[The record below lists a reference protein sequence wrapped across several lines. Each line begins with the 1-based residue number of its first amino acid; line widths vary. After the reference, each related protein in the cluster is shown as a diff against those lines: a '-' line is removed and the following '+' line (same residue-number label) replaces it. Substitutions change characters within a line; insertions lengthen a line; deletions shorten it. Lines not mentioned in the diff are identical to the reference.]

1 VTTRQNNKGVVEIR
15 IEILQTLLSG
25 MIVTIEVFIVAV
37 ILTFIT
43 AFIAGFGR
51 LSRFAIIRKVT
62 TVYVEIFRGTSLL
75 VQLFWIFFCI
85 PLFGINLTPFEAA
98 VIAMGLNYGA
108 YSSEIVRSSI
118 LAIPKGQTEAAIAL
132 NLTRGQRMRRV
143 ILPQAIRLM
152 LPGFGNISIEVLKG
166 TSLVSFITLADLT
179 FKANALI
186 TFDISLRD
194 DIYATLLILYFV
206 IALPLILLTRWLER
220 RASVGGA

>member
-1 VTTRQNNKGVVEIR
+1 VIEIS

-51 LSRFAIIRKVT
+51 LSRFAAIRKVT
-62 TVYVEIFRGTSLL
+62 SVYVEIFRGTSLL
-75 VQLFWIFFCI
+75 VQLFWIFFVI
-85 PLFGINLTPFEAA
+85 PMFGINLTPFETA

-108 YSSEIVRSSI
+108 YSSEIVRGSI

-132 NLTRGQRMRRV
+132 NMTRGQRMRRV

-179 FKANALI
+179 FKANSLI
-186 TFDISLRD
+186 TFNIGLRD
-194 DIYATLLILYFV
+194 DIYITLLILYFV

-220 RASVGGA
+220 RSSMGGA

>member
-1 VTTRQNNKGVVEIR
+1 VEIR

-25 MIVTIEVFIVAV
+25 MIVTIEIFIFAA
-37 ILTFIT
+37 ILTYIT

-51 LSRFAIIRKVT
+51 LSRFAIIRKIT

-75 VQLFWIFFCI
+75 VQLFWIFFVI
-85 PLFGINLTPFEAA
+85 PILFGINLTPFEAA
-98 VIAMGLNYGA
+98 VLAMGLNYGA

-132 NLTRGQRMRRV
+132 NMTRSQRMRRV

-186 TFDISLRD
+186 NFDLSLRD

-220 RASVGGA
+220 RAAVGGA

>member
-1 VTTRQNNKGVVEIR
+1 MEIKVEIM
-15 IEILQTLLSG
+15 QTLLSG
-25 MIVTIEVFIVAV
+25 MIVTIEVFIFSA
-37 ILTFIT
+37 ILTYIS

-51 LSRFAIIRKVT
+51 LSRFAIIRHISA
-62 TVYVEIFRGTSLL
+62 VYVEIFRGTSLM
-75 VQLFWIFFCI
+75 VQLFWIYFCI
-85 PLFGINLTPFEAA
+85 PLLFGISLTAFEAA

-132 NLTRGQRMRRV
+132 NLTRGQRMQRV
-143 ILPQAIRLM
+143 ILPQAVRLM

-186 TFDISLRD
+186 TFDLSLRD
-194 DIYATLLILYFV
+194 EIYATLLILYFV
-206 IALPLILLTRWLER
+206 IALPLIFLTRWLER